1 MLFDSLVI
9 FIVVL
14 CTIISVMRG
23 FIKEICALM
32 LLLLSIFLT
41 VNHYDF
47 FTVNYSKY
55 LDSKVT
61 ISILSAVSVF
71 IILNLMFMI
80 INNWIMYI
88 LSPIRLGFMDRATGM
103 FLGALKGI
111 MFSYVLFFAVY
122 LYCHITSDEDKTK
135 EVLPI
140 WIINSHSY
148 QVLFSTAEDTID
160 TYVPEQLILKIIEIG
175 QEITVDK
182 KD

>member
-1 MLFDSLVI
+1 
-9 FIVVL
+9 
-14 CTIISVMRG
+14 
-23 FIKEICALM
+23 
-32 LLLLSIFLT
+32 
-41 VNHYDF
+41 
-47 FTVNYSKY
+47 
-55 LDSKVT
+55 
-61 ISILSAVSVF
+61 
-71 IILNLMFMI
+71 
-80 INNWIMYI
+80 
-88 LSPIRLGFMDRATGM
+88 MDRATGM